1 MGFRVGSLEMLDTI
15 GVPEFFVTH
24 IGAVED
30 AGDGLVRVVR
40 CVVRHG
46 ALVPVYSTI
55 SPACHIL
62 RLAPNVMDFARKILQ
77 EHGGASH

>member
-1 MGFRVGSLEMLDTI
+1 MLDTI

-24 IGAVED
+24 IGAIED

-55 SPACHIL
+55 SPACHVL
-62 RLAPNVMDFARKILQ
+62 RLAPEVMDFARKVLKEQ
-77 EHGGASH
+77 YAASH

>member
-1 MGFRVGSLEMLDTI
+1 MLDTI

-24 IGAVED
+24 AGSIED

-46 ALVPVYSTI
+46 VLVPVYSTI
-55 SPACHIL
+55 SPACHVL
-62 RLAPNVMDFARKILQ
+62 KLARDLDVFARKILQ
-77 EHGGASH
+77 EHAGASH